1 MGGSE
6 QARFVMFQLVLL
18 LLQVTRQVLAY
29 MERSRLIQEGER
41 KQIAREMA
49 RVAQAGALAKEIRS
63 EVEKLSDDEVDAALR
78 GDYRD

>member
-1 MGGSE
+1 
-6 QARFVMFQLVLL
+6 MFQLVLL

>member
-1 MGGSE
+1 
-6 QARFVMFQLVLL
+6 MFQLVLL
-18 LLQVTRQVLAY
+18 LLQVTRQVLSY